1 MFDLAK
7 TRCLARNAAIALL
20 TGVAILCCLPS
31 AVVLAQDYQAIIA
44 APDRSEADRQT
55 DQRRDP
61 VKLLAF
67 TGARAGLKVLDMGA
81 GAGYSTELLAR
92 AVGPTG
98 VVYAQNS
105 AEIFERVKDRFNARA
120 QSPAMKNVVP
130 LIRSFDD
137 PVPAD
142 VHDVD
147 LIIFLFFYHDTTYLN
162 VDRAEMD
169 RKLFAALKPGGALVI
184 ADHSA
189 RAGDGAS
196 VGKTLHRIEESVL
209 RKEVEAAGFKL
220 VAEGDFLRHPED
232 PRDAPVFRPAIP
244 VDEFVLKFE
253 KPR

>member
-1 MFDLAK
+1 MFDFAK
-7 TRCLARNAAIALL
+7 KRCGIRTAAIASLA
-20 TGVAILCCLPS
+20 GVAFLSCIPF
-31 AVVLAQDYQAIIA
+31 AVVLAQDYQAVIA

-61 VKLLAF
+61 AKLLAF
-67 TGARAGLKVLDMGA
+67 TGARTGMKVLDMGA

-92 AVGPTG
+92 TVGPTG
-98 VVYAQNS
+98 AVYAQNS
-105 AEIFERVKDRFNARA
+105 VEIFERVKDRFNARA

-130 LIRSFDD
+130 LTRSFDD

-142 VHDVD
+142 LHGFD
-147 LIIFLFFYHDTTYLN
+147 LITFFFFYHDTTYLN

-169 RKLFAALKPGGALVI
+169 RKLFAALKPGGLLVI

-189 RAGDGAS
+189 RPGDGVS

-209 RKEVEAAGFKL
+209 RQEVEAAGFKL

-232 PRDAPVFRPAIP
+232 PRDAPVFRPTVP

>member
-31 AVVLAQDYQAIIA
+31 AVVLAQDYQAVIA

-67 TGARAGLKVLDMGA
+67 TGARAGMKVLDMGA

-92 AVGPTG
+92 VVGPTG

-105 AEIFERVKDRFNARA
+105 AEIFQRVKDRFNARA

-147 LIIFLFFYHDTTYLN
+147 LITFLFFYHDTTYLN

-196 VGKTLHRIEESVL
+196 VGKTLHRIEESML